1 MDAKRYLFS
10 FFRIDQKHHEIIL
23 SWLKKKHVQEYFHG
37 QGLQNTLK
45 DLDKHIHSS
54 SGFHEHWI
62 AYKEEVPF
70 GYLMTS
76 EVASDEER
84 FSKWREGEKAI
95 TLDLLIG
102 NENFL
107 GRGLSCPMIQEFLLD
122 KFPSVDEVF
131 IDPEVENSKAIHVY
145 EKAGFKKL
153 EQFIAP
159 WHPVPHWLMKCNLN
173 GKA

>member
-10 FFRIDQKHHEIIL
+10 FLGLIKSTMRSFYLGLRKNMFKSI
-23 SWLKKKHVQEYFHG
+23 FHG